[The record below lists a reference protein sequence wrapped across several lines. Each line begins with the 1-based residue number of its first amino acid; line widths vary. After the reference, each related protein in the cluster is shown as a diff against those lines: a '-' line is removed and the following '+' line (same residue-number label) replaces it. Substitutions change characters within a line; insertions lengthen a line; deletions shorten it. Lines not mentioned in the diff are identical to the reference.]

1 MLYNQERLLAL
12 MDKFDLA
19 GVVAATPENIYYLSG
34 HASWSQNGY
43 RYGGSQVYVVY
54 PRDPKQSPALL
65 IPGGDVG
72 YASLDEVWLQEKYI
86 YGRPRHAQIADPFK
100 LAAVEQRTVKL
111 AGSDTKGP
119 TAEKALAQL
128 IRDKGM
134 DRGRIGMDH
143 FAIPVTIW
151 EKIKAGLPQVTML
164 PASSFFR
171 YVRMIK
177 TPAEIQRLRESAE
190 LNERAITK
198 MLSAAK
204 PGVKESDLAGIY
216 KGEIA
221 KAGGQVYWMHM
232 AVSRGGNFPAL
243 KDNVLQKGDV
253 FRVDMGCSINGYHA
267 DVCKSGCVGAE
278 PTAEHRKR
286 YDAIQAGVLKSVD
299 ALKPGV
305 RPQELYET
313 MIAGIR
319 ANGLPNYSN
328 FFLGHTIG
336 LEAREFPFLIG
347 PAEEVDDPFL
357 PNTTNIPMEPGMTL
371 NLEASNHEAGW
382 GTVQVEYTC
391 AVTDTGR
398 QHLITPDQRL
408 LSLPLQ

>member
-86 YGRPRHAQIADPFK
+86 YGRPRHAQIADPSK

-151 EKIKAGLPQVTML
+151 EKIKAGLPQTTML

-190 LNERAITK
+190 LNERAINT

-204 PGVKESDLAGIY
+204 PGVSESELAGIY

-221 KAGGQVYWMHM
+221 RAGGQVYWMHM
-232 AVSRGGNFPAL
+232 AVGRGGNFPAL

-286 YDAIQAGVLKSVD
+286 YDAIQAGVLKSVE

-305 RPQELYET
+305 RPHELYET
-313 MIAGIR
+313 MIVGVR

-347 PAEEVDDPFL
+347 PAEELDDPFL
-357 PNTTNIPMEPGMTL
+357 PNTTNIPMEPGMTV

-391 AVTDTGR
+391 AVTDTGH
-398 QHLITPDQRL
+398 QHLITPGQRL
-408 LSLPLQ
+408 MSLPLQ

>member
-86 YGRPRHAQIADPFK
+86 YGRPRHAQIADPSK

-151 EKIKAGLPQVTML
+151 EKIKADLPQVTML

-313 MIAGIR
+313 MIAGVR

-391 AVTDTGR
+391 AVTDTGH

>member
-86 YGRPRHAQIADPFK
+86 YGRPRHAQIADPSK

-313 MIAGIR
+313 MIAGVR

-357 PNTTNIPMEPGMTL
+357 PNTSNIPMEPGMTV

>member
-1 MLYNQERLLAL
+1 
-12 MDKFDLA
+12 MDKFDLC

-54 PRDPKQSPALL
+54 PRDPGQKPALL

-72 YASLDEVWLQEKYI
+72 YASLDDVWIEEKFI
-86 YGRPRHAQIADPFK
+86 YGRPRHAHIPDGVQVSTI
-100 LAAVEQRTVKL
+100 EQRTVKL
-111 AGSDTKGP
+111 AGSDPKALAP
-119 TAEKALAQL
+119 EKALAQL
-128 IRDKGM
+128 IQEKGM
-134 DRGRIGMDH
+134 GKGRIGMDH
-143 FAIPVTIW
+143 FAIPITHYERIR
-151 EKIKAGLPQVTML
+151 ANLPQATLL
-164 PASSFFR
+164 PASTFFR

-177 TPAEIQRLRESAE
+177 TPAEIQRLREAAQ
-190 LNERAITK
+190 LNEDAINAMLRAC
-198 MLSAAK
+198 K
-204 PGVKESDLAGIY
+204 PGVAEIELQSIY

-232 AVSRGGNFPAL
+232 AVTRGGNFPPI
-243 KDNVLQKGDV
+243 KNNVLKKGDV

-278 PTAEHRKR
+278 PTAEHRRR
-286 YDAIQAGVLKSVD
+286 YDAIQAGVLKSVE

-305 RPQELYET
+305 RPQELFET
-313 MIAGIR
+313 MIAGVR

-336 LEAREFPFLIG
+336 LEAREFPFLLG
-347 PAEEVDDPFL
+347 PAEEIDDPFL
-357 PNTTNIPMEPGMTL
+357 PNTTNIPVEPGMTM

-391 AVTDTGR
+391 AVTPTGHE
-398 QHLITPDQRL
+398 HLITPDQRL
-408 LSLPLQ
+408 MTLPLQQG

>member
-86 YGRPRHAQIADPFK
+86 YGRPRHAQIADPSK

-134 DRGRIGMDH
+134 NRGRIGMDH

-313 MIAGIR
+313 MIAGVR

>member
-1 MLYNQERLLAL
+1 MLYNKHRLIAL

-54 PRDPKQSPALL
+54 PRDPAKSPALL

-72 YASLDEVWLQEKYI
+72 YASLEDVWVQEKYI
-86 YGRPRHAQIADPFK
+86 YGRPRKQHIADMTK
-100 LAAVEQRTVKL
+100 LADIEKRTVEL
-111 AGSDTKGP
+111 AGSPPKGP

-128 IRDKGM
+128 ISEKGM

-143 FAIPVTIW
+143 FGIPLTNY
-151 EKIKAGLPQVTML
+151 EKIRASLPQATLL
-164 PASSFFR
+164 PASMFFR

-177 TPAEIQRLRESAE
+177 TPAEIQRLREAAQT
-190 LNERAITK
+190 NEKAIDAMLRACE
-198 MLSAAK
+198 
-204 PGVKESDLAGIY
+204 PGVKESALASIY

-232 AVSRGGNFPAL
+232 AVTRGGNYPAI
-243 KDNVLQKGDV
+243 KDKVLQKGDV
-253 FRVDMGCSINGYHA
+253 FRVDMGCSVNGYHA

-278 PTAEHRKR
+278 PTAEHRQR
-286 YDAIQAGVLKSVD
+286 YAAIQAGVLKSVE
-299 ALKPGV
+299 ALKPGAT
-305 RPQELYET
+305 PQELYET
-313 MIAGIR
+313 MIAGVR

-336 LEAREFPFLIG
+336 LEAREFPFLLG

-357 PNTTNIPMEPGMTL
+357 PNTTDIPMEPGMTV

-391 AVTDTGR
+391 AVTENGHE
-398 QHLITPDQRL
+398 HLIQPDQRL
-408 LSLPLQ
+408 FTLPLQ

>member
-86 YGRPRHAQIADPFK
+86 YGRPRHAQIADPSK

-313 MIAGIR
+313 MIAGVR

>member
-86 YGRPRHAQIADPFK
+86 YGRPRHAQIADPSK

-313 MIAGIR
+313 MIAGVR

-408 LSLPLQ
+408 LCLPLQ

>member
-19 GVVAATPENIYYLSG
+19 GVIAATPENIYYLSG

-54 PRDPKQSPALL
+54 PRDPKQTPALL

-86 YGRPRHAQIADPFK
+86 YGRPRHAQIADPSK
-100 LAAVEQRTVKL
+100 LAAIEQRTVTL

-128 IRDKGM
+128 IRDKGI
-134 DRGRIGMDH
+134 DKGRIGMDH
-143 FAIPVTIW
+143 FAIPITIW
-151 EKIKAGLPQVTML
+151 EKIKAGLPQATML

-232 AVSRGGNFPAL
+232 AVRRGGNFPAL

-253 FRVDMGCSINGYHA
+253 FRVDMGCSLNGYHA

-286 YDAIQAGVLKSVD
+286 YDAIQAGVLKSVET
-299 ALKPGV
+299 LKPGV

-313 MIAGIR
+313 MIAGVR

-357 PNTTNIPMEPGMTL
+357 PNTTNIPMEPGMTV

-391 AVTDTGR
+391 AVTDTGH
-398 QHLITPDQRL
+398 QHLITPGQRL
-408 LSLPLQ
+408 MSLPLQ

>member
-1 MLYNQERLLAL
+1 MLYNRDRLLTL
-12 MDKFDLA
+12 MDKHDLT

-54 PRDPKQSPALL
+54 PRDPKQAPALL

-72 YASLDEVWLQEKYI
+72 YASLDEVRIEEKYI
-86 YGRPRHAQIADPFK
+86 YGRPRNPHIADMAK
-100 LAAVEQRTVKL
+100 LSQIEQRTVKL
-111 AGSDTKGP
+111 AGSDSKGLTP
-119 TAEKALAQL
+119 EKALAQL
-128 IRDKGM
+128 IQDKGM
-134 DRGRIGMDH
+134 GNGRIGMDH
-143 FAIPVTIW
+143 FAIPITQY
-151 EKIKAGLPQVTML
+151 EKIRANLPQATLL
-164 PASSFFR
+164 PASMFFR

-177 TPAEIQRLRESAE
+177 TPEEIQRLREAAE
-190 LNERAITK
+190 INELAINA
-198 MLSAAK
+198 MLHACRPRVTENELGS
-204 PGVKESDLAGIY
+204 IY

-243 KDNVLQKGDV
+243 NDNVLQKGDI

-278 PTAEHRKR
+278 PTVEHRKR
-286 YDAIQAGVLKSVD
+286 YDAIQAGVLKSVE

-313 MIAGIR
+313 MIAAVR

-336 LEAREFPFLIG
+336 LEAREFPFLLG

-357 PNTTNIPMEPGMTL
+357 PNTTNIPVEPGMTM

-391 AVTDTGR
+391 AVTVTGHE
-398 QHLITPDQRL
+398 HLIFPEQKLMT
-408 LSLPLQ
+408 LPLQ

>member
-86 YGRPRHAQIADPFK
+86 YGRPRHAQIADPSK

-313 MIAGIR
+313 MIAGVR

-357 PNTTNIPMEPGMTL
+357 PTTPNLPMEPGMTL

-391 AVTDTGR
+391 AVTDTGH

>member
-1 MLYNQERLLAL
+1 MFYNQERLLAL

-86 YGRPRHAQIADPFK
+86 YGRPRHAQIADPSK

-313 MIAGIR
+313 MIAGVR

-391 AVTDTGR
+391 AVTDTGH

>member
-1 MLYNQERLLAL
+1 MLYNRERLLTL
-12 MDKFDLA
+12 MDKYDLV
-19 GVVAATPENIYYLSG
+19 GVVAATPENIFYLSG

-43 RYGGSQVYVVY
+43 RYGGSQVYVVF
-54 PRDPKQSPALL
+54 PRDPAQSPALL

-72 YASLDEVWLQEKYI
+72 YASLDNVWLKEAYI
-86 YGRPRHAQIADPFK
+86 YGRPRKHQIEDISK
-100 LAAVEQRTVKL
+100 LSAVEQRTVTL
-111 AGSDTKGP
+111 AGSDSKGP

-128 IRDKGM
+128 IKDKGM
-134 DRGRIGMDH
+134 DKGRIGMDH
-143 FAIPVTIW
+143 FAIPITIW
-151 EKIKAGLPQVTML
+151 EKIKGNLPQATFT
-164 PASSFFR
+164 PASMFFR

-177 TPAEIQRLRESAE
+177 TPEEIQRLRD
-190 LNERAITK
+190 
-198 MLSAAK
+198 SAATNEQAINTMLNACK
-204 PGVKESDLAGIY
+204 PGVKESQLASIY
-216 KGEIA
+216 KAEIA

-243 KDNVLQKGDV
+243 GDRLLQEGDV
-253 FRVDMGCSINGYHA
+253 FRVDMGCSVNGYHA

-286 YDAIQAGVLKSVD
+286 YDAIQAGVLSSVE
-299 ALKPGV
+299 ALRPGV
-305 RPQELYET
+305 RPQELYEA
-313 MIAGIR
+313 MIAGVR

-336 LEAREFPFLIG
+336 LEAREFPFLLG

-357 PNTTNIPMEPGMTL
+357 PNTTNIPMEPGMTV

-391 AVTDTGR
+391 AVTADGHE
-398 QHLITPDQRL
+398 HLITPDQRL
-408 LSLPLQ
+408 FTLPLQ

>member
-1 MLYNQERLLAL
+1 MLYNRDRLHAL
-12 MDKFDLA
+12 MDKHYLA

-54 PRDPKQSPALL
+54 PRDSKQSPALL

-72 YASLDEVWLQEKYI
+72 YASLDEVWLKEAYI
-86 YGRPRHAQIADPFK
+86 YGRPRKHHIEDMSK
-100 LAAVEQRTVKL
+100 LSPVERRTVEL

-128 IRDKGM
+128 IKDKGM
-134 DRGRIGMDH
+134 DKGRIGMDH
-143 FAIPVTIW
+143 FAIPITIW
-151 EKIKAGLPQVTML
+151 DKIKVNLPQATLL
-164 PASSFFR
+164 PASMFFR
-171 YVRMIK
+171 HVRMIK
-177 TPAEIQRLRESAE
+177 TPEEIQRLSA
-190 LNERAITK
+190 
-198 MLSAAK
+198 SAAINEQAINTMLHACK
-204 PGVKESDLAGIY
+204 PGVKESELASIY

-232 AVSRGGNFPAL
+232 AVTRGGNFPAI
-243 KDNVLQKGDV
+243 KDNVLQKGDI
-253 FRVDMGCSINGYHA
+253 FRVDMGCSVNGYHA

-278 PTAEHRKR
+278 PTPEHRKR
-286 YDAIQAGVLKSVD
+286 YDAIQAGVLKSVE

-313 MIAGIR
+313 MIAGVR

-336 LEAREFPFLIG
+336 LEAREFPFLLG

-357 PNTTNIPMEPGMTL
+357 PNTSNVPMEPGMTV

-391 AVTDTGR
+391 AVTNNGHE
-398 QHLITPDQRL
+398 HLIKPEQKLFT
-408 LSLPLQ
+408 LPLQ

>member
-1 MLYNQERLLAL
+1 MLYNQERLFAL

-72 YASLDEVWLQEKYI
+72 YASLDDVWLEEKYI
-86 YGRPRHAQIADPFK
+86 YGRPRHAQIADPSK

-134 DRGRIGMDH
+134 DQGRIGMDH
-143 FAIPVTIW
+143 FAIPLTIW
-151 EKIKAGLPQVTML
+151 EKIKAGLPQATML

-190 LNERAITK
+190 LNERAINI

-204 PGVKESDLAGIY
+204 PGVKESELAGIY

-232 AVSRGGNFPAL
+232 AVSRGGNFPAI

-253 FRVDMGCSINGYHA
+253 FRVDMGCSMNGYHA

-286 YDAIQAGVLKSVD
+286 YDAIQAGVLKSVK

-313 MIAGIR
+313 MIAGVR

-336 LEAREFPFLIG
+336 LEAREFPFLLG
-347 PAEEVDDPFL
+347 PAEELDDPFL
-357 PNTTNIPMEPGMTL
+357 PKTTNIPMEPGMTV

-391 AVTDTGR
+391 AVTDTGH